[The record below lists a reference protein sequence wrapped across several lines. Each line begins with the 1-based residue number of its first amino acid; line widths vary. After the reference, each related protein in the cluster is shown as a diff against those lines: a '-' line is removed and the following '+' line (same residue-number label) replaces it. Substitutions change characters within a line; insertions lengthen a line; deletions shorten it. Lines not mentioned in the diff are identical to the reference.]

1 MKDSHGQKLSALF
14 AIALLALGGSLMM
27 LHAVADPVP
36 SQDQAPLIALG
47 KQLFF
52 DARLSADGKTS
63 CATCHQPDHA
73 YTDNRPV
80 ARGVF
85 GLTGTRN
92 TPSLLNVPED
102 GALFWDGRRERL
114 EEAVLDPLA
123 HPRELAFSD
132 DAKLAA
138 LMQSTPYRKPI
149 HDALG
154 AEPDASEWRSSVGL
168 ALAAY
173 VRNLPHPES
182 AFDRYRATQDPSAMS
197 HEAREGLRIFSGKA
211 GCASCHQIDGT
222 SALFTDHRFHATGTG
237 LQKVAGHL
245 PALTM
250 QAAAIATDGGTVGR
264 EIASHD
270 DLAAT
275 GRFMVTHQPADVGLF
290 RTPSLRYV
298 AQTAP
303 YMHDG
308 SVATLADAVDQ
319 EVYWRGLSSGHP
331 VSLTVSERQA
341 LIAFLQAL
349 SPGSPA
355 TKPTAPPRASP

>member
-1 MKDSHGQKLSALF
+1 MKDSHGQKLSARL
-14 AIALLALGGSLMM
+14 AIALLVLGGSLIA
-27 LHAVADPVP
+27 LHATTAPTP
-36 SQDQAPLIALG
+36 SPNQAPLVALG

-52 DARLSADGKTS
+52 DVRLSADGKAS
-63 CATCHQPDHA
+63 CASCHQPEHA
-73 YTDNRPV
+73 YTDNQPV

-92 TPSLLNVPED
+92 TPSLLNVPEAS
-102 GALFWDGRRERL
+102 ALFWDGRREKL

-123 HPRELAFSD
+123 HPRELAFGD

-138 LMQSTPYRKPI
+138 LMQSMAYRKPM
-149 HDALG
+149 HDVFG
-154 AEPDASEWRSSVGL
+154 DKPDASGWRARVGL

-173 VRNLPHPES
+173 VRNLPHPAS
-182 AFDRYRATQDPSAMS
+182 AFDQYRATHNPSAMS
-197 HEAREGLRIFSGKA
+197 HEAHEGLRIFSGKA
-211 GCASCHQIDGT
+211 GCASCHQIEGP
-222 SALFTDHRFHATGTG
+222 SPSFSDHRFHATGTG
-237 LQKVAGHL
+237 LQKVASRL
-245 PALTM
+245 PTLAM

-264 EIASHD
+264 EIASHG

-331 VSLTVSERQA
+331 VSLTVSERRA

-349 SPGSPA
+349 SPESPA
-355 TKPTAPPRASP
+355 IRPTLAPSASP